1 MRYVVSSTSCR
12 LHDSGATL
20 QSQPYGATH
29 MLTLIL
35 IIAGIVFGILSLAG
49 VPGRISWSG
58 AGVVCLGA
66 AMLLARGLT

>member
-1 MRYVVSSTSCR
+1 
-12 LHDSGATL
+12 
-20 QSQPYGATH
+20 

-49 VPGRISWSG
+49 VPGRISWAG